1 MSFDLLIKKGDLA
14 IGQDGDLAKVEDS
27 DKLIQDVLKI
37 LVTPLGSNI
46 FYPWY
51 GSMINRSLVGQ
62 AFFEV
67 ELLASMGSSQLQNS
81 LETLQRLQQKQSLE
95 QRVSPFELIAAVKKV
110 KIERNQTDPRFFLV
124 AVDIATRALSVVTVQ
139 FSLKPGL

>member
-1 MSFDLLIKKGDLA
+1 MSFDLLIRNGDLA

-37 LVTPLGSNI
+37 LVTPLGSNM

-51 GSMINRSLVGQ
+51 GSLINKSLIGQ

-81 LETLQRLQQKQSLE
+81 LETLQRLQQKQAVE
-95 QRVSPFELIAAVKKV
+95 QRVSPFEQIAAVKRV
-110 KIERNQTDPRFFLV
+110 SIERNQVDPRFFLV
-124 AVDIATRALSVVTVQ
+124 AVDIATRALSVVNVQ
-139 FSLKPGL
+139 FSLKPTL

>member
-1 MSFDLLIKKGDLA
+1 MSFDLLIRNGDLA

-37 LVTPLGSNI
+37 LVTPLGSNV

-51 GSMINRSLVGQ
+51 GSLINRSMIGQ
-62 AFFEV
+62 AFFEM

-81 LETLQRLQQKQSLE
+81 LETLQRLQQKQALE
-95 QRVSPFELIAAVKKV
+95 QRVSPFEQIAAVKRV
-110 KIERNQTDPRFFLV
+110 KIERNQVDPRFFLV

-139 FSLKPGL
+139 FNLDPTL